1 MIGGSLSNLVQG
13 WADDRYIQQASF
25 SFPSFPLFYQT
36 IICSL
41 NFTRPPQRHFATP
54 IRSTLHI
61 TFSLYSSNLLNMST
75 VNSNAGSGLLELA
88 DPIDTNVGQCR
99 TTSRLLSL
107 NDACSDAIKNRE
119 YTLRDF
125 SLDDEG
131 AKSHGLYGGTLRERR
146 EEIRRVRGPLTLVL
160 ACLN

>member
-1 MIGGSLSNLVQG
+1 
-13 WADDRYIQQASF
+13 
-25 SFPSFPLFYQT
+25 
-36 IICSL
+36 
-41 NFTRPPQRHFATP
+41 
-54 IRSTLHI
+54 
-61 TFSLYSSNLLNMST
+61 MST
-75 VNSNAGSGLLELA
+75 AESSACSRVFDIHELA
-88 DPIDTNVGQCR
+88 TEIVKNVGPWKNL
-99 TTSRLLSL
+99 SLVSKSL

>member
-107 NDACSDAIKNRE
+107 NDACSEDIKERGC
-119 YTLRDF
+119 TLRNF
-125 SLDDEG
+125 RLDDEE
-131 AKSHGLYGGTLRERR
+131 ATVHRLSGGTIKERQK
-146 EEIRRVRGPLTLVL
+146 EIRSVRGSLSFVL